1 MATAHPIDDERA
13 VSTWQRIN
21 NWLPFPFGD
30 HPWWIDGTTRAPDEK
45 DENPRLWR
53 EGVINIFDHNGFD
66 FQVFIVAAS
75 GFLTDSYSLFATNVI
90 LPLLAFLYWPNRN
103 DRLPELYINVA
114 TLAGSVVGQLL
125 FGWLTDRLGRR
136 KLYGLELV
144 LVIFATLGMSQAS
157 NGMYNNMDILSWM
170 IFYRFFLGMGIGA
183 EYPLS
188 AVITAEFASTKY
200 RARMMAAVFLMQP
213 LGQVLA
219 AAIGWGVLTGLM
231 QSRGLQNLPDR
242 GTGFNQL
249 PVEQQHQILSTL
261 DSVWRWVVG
270 VGCIPALLAIL
281 WRFSIPESPRYTMDV
296 AHDPKQALVATKRQF
311 RRTAR
316 ILESINVSS
325 DEADTLAPSNPRS
338 FPTSPTLAASP
349 DPAGDESTFWDFFFV
364 EGNIRYLAA
373 TAICWFLLDF
383 CFYALGINSPR
394 PLAALWA
401 SEIPNVTVT
410 SVLPVAT
417 TSMTIPFT
425 HAVTLNGNIYN
436 VTTSIIANIPPPTT
450 TVTSLIAATGS
461 SLHIPDYQNIW
472 DPTRNM
478 FEELSHNAKFYILTI
493 SITSLV
499 GSGVLIWIIDYIP
512 RKTWLVSSFL
522 LLSIWFAVLGGV
534 LMATEFTE
542 GHVANVVLYAF
553 CQFLFNLEIFP
564 TRFRAT
570 CHGISAACGKL
581 GAIVILILT
590 EKTVLNA
597 NPRAL
602 DKLLG
607 AFSVPLAAGAFFAW
621 IWIPELQT
629 LPTGDARALR
639 LPRLPN
645 KSLEWLAKGWK
656 FANGTDQTQD
666 PRTRLPRG
674 ENQRLGFFNKL
685 QDAWIF
691 LRYRGRRRVLGT
703 TGASAG
709 REGTTDDPIRMGNIA
724 AASPT
729 QDSLEMYS

>member
-1 MATAHPIDDERA
+1 MATAGPIDDEQNQTA
-13 VSTWQRIN
+13 WEKIN

-30 HPWWIDGTTRAPDEK
+30 HPWWIDGTTRAADEK
-45 DENPRLWR
+45 DEHPRLWR

-90 LPLLAFLYWPNRN
+90 LPLLAFLYWPDRK

-136 KLYGLELV
+136 RLYGLELV

-188 AVITAEFASTKY
+188 AVITAEFADTKY

-231 QSRGLQNLPDR
+231 RSRGLDSLVDR
-242 GTGFNQL
+242 GPEFDQL
-249 PVEQQHQILSTL
+249 PVEQQHLIFSTL

-296 AHDPKQALVATKRQF
+296 ADDPKQAIMATRRQF
-311 RRTAR
+311 RRTTR
-316 ILESINVSS
+316 LLESRNVSS
-325 DEADTLAPSNPRS
+325 DEGDTLVSSNPRS
-338 FPTSPTLAASP
+338 FSASPALAASL
-349 DPAGDESTFWDFFFV
+349 DQAEEKESSFWAFFFV

-373 TAICWFLLDF
+373 TSFCWFLLDF

-401 SEIPNVTVT
+401 SETPNFNIT
-410 SVLPVAT
+410 SVLPAAT
-417 TSMTIPFT
+417 TTMTIPFT
-425 HAVTLNGNIYN
+425 HAVTFSGTVYN
-436 VTTSIIANIPPPTT
+436 MTTSFLANIPPPTT
-450 TVTSLIAATGS
+450 TVTSVIAATDS
-461 SLHIPDYQNIW
+461 SLHVPDYQNIW
-472 DPTRNM
+472 DPTNNM
-478 FEELSHNAKFYILTI
+478 FHELSNNAKFYVYTI
-493 SITSLV
+493 SISSLA
-499 GSGVLIWIIDYIP
+499 GSALLIAIIDFIP

-534 LMATEFTE
+534 LTTTEFTE
-542 GHVANVVLYAF
+542 GHIVNVVIYAF
-553 CQFLFNLEIFP
+553 CQFFFNLGKF
-564 TRFRAT
+564 FSN
-570 CHGISAACGKL
+570 ISFL
-581 GAIVILILT
+581 HPLT
-590 EKTVLNA
+590 LRNLQA
-597 NPRAL
+597 Q
-602 DKLLG
+602 
-607 AFSVPLAAGAFFAW
+607 
-621 IWIPELQT
+621 IP
-629 LPTGDARALR
+629 
-639 LPRLPN
+639 
-645 KSLEWLAKGWK
+645 
-656 FANGTDQTQD
+656 
-666 PRTRLPRG
+666 
-674 ENQRLGFFNKL
+674 
-685 QDAWIF
+685 
-691 LRYRGRRRVLGT
+691 
-703 TGASAG
+703 
-709 REGTTDDPIRMGNIA
+709 
-724 AASPT
+724 
-729 QDSLEMYS
+729 

>member
-1 MATAHPIDDERA
+1 MATARPIDDEQNEA
-13 VSTWQRIN
+13 AWQKIN

-30 HPWWIDGTTRAPDEK
+30 HPWWIDGTTRAAEEK
-45 DENPRLWR
+45 DEHPRLWR

-90 LPLLAFLYWPNRN
+90 LPLLAFLYWPERK

-188 AVITAEFASTKY
+188 AVITAEFADTKY

-219 AAIGWGVLTGLM
+219 AAIGWGVLTSLM
-231 QSRGLQNLPDR
+231 RSRGLDSLVDR
-242 GTGFNQL
+242 GPEFDHL
-249 PVEQQHQILSTL
+249 PVEQQHLILSTL

-296 AHDPKQALVATKRQF
+296 ADDPKQAIMATRRQF

-316 ILESINVSS
+316 LLESRNVSS
-325 DEADTLAPSNPRS
+325 DEGDTLVSSNPRS
-338 FPTSPTLAASP
+338 FPASP
-349 DPAGDESTFWDFFFV
+349 ALVASLDPAEEKESNFWTFFFV

-373 TAICWFLLDF
+373 TSFCWFLLDF

-401 SEIPNVTVT
+401 SETPNVNIT
-410 SVLPVAT
+410 SVVPAAT
-417 TSMTIPFT
+417 TTMTIPFT
-425 HAVTLNGNIYN
+425 HAVTFSGTVYN
-436 VTTSIIANIPPPTT
+436 VTTSFLANIPPPTT
-450 TVTSLIAATGS
+450 TVTSVIAATDS
-461 SLHIPDYQNIW
+461 SLHVPDYQNIW
-472 DPTRNM
+472 DPTNNM
-478 FEELSHNAKFYILTI
+478 FQELSNNAKFYVYTI
-493 SITSLV
+493 SITSLA
-499 GSGVLIWIIDYIP
+499 GSALLIAIIDFIP

-534 LMATEFTE
+534 MTATEFTE
-542 GHVANVVLYAF
+542 SHIVNVALYAF
-553 CQFLFNLEIFP
+553 CQFFFNLGKFSSN
-564 TRFRAT
+564 
-570 CHGISAACGKL
+570 ISFL
-581 GAIVILILT
+581 HPLT
-590 EKTVLNA
+590 
-597 NPRAL
+597 
-602 DKLLG
+602 
-607 AFSVPLAAGAFFAW
+607 
-621 IWIPELQT
+621 
-629 LPTGDARALR
+629 LR
-639 LPRLPN
+639 
-645 KSLEWLAKGWK
+645 
-656 FANGTDQTQD
+656 
-666 PRTRLPRG
+666 
-674 ENQRLGFFNKL
+674 KL
-685 QDAWIF
+685 QAQ
-691 LRYRGRRRVLGT
+691 T
-703 TGASAG
+703 
-709 REGTTDDPIRMGNIA
+709 P
-724 AASPT
+724 
-729 QDSLEMYS
+729 